1 MSTRYPKVVLS
12 VITAALLVALALV
25 ASSLTPRGT
34 AAAEPESQLTYE
46 ISAEDARLN
55 RLVGDPITDW
65 VQGIPAEPVHS
76 FVWDGNGSIPLEG
89 ASAKVEI
96 DPISNTGEIKA
107 EWTDPDG
114 REWTLTQTVFLP
126 LPPHP
131 TGLRA
136 VSLSETAFVED
147 DPVTV
152 DVYLHGD
159 TTAGGP
165 VLPTVFNHL
174 ATWGPAEVTL
184 DGEPFLNPYDGPTP
198 DWVTHTML
206 TAGVRNEDGT
216 VTVNDGTIYNL
227 TLQDQ
232 PGDIDYDDMEY
243 HIVFHDAP
251 GPESTDNFPPPLSF
265 FYHLTFESVDFEV
278 LAGE

>member
-1 MSTRYPKVVLS
+1 MDFRKRYLLIIGVA
-12 VITAALLVALALV
+12 IALLVMAMV
-25 ASSLTPRGT
+25 PQGRRVDG
-34 AAAEPESQLTYE
+34 PESDLAYE
-46 ISAEDARLN
+46 IRAGEARLN
-55 RLVGDPITDW
+55 RRVMGEVTAS

-76 FVWDGNGSIPLEG
+76 FVWDGNGSVPLERS
-89 ASAKVEI
+89 SAKVEI

-114 REWTLTQTVFLP
+114 NEWSLTQTVFLP

-131 TGLRA
+131 LGLRA
-136 VSLSETAFVED
+136 VSLEETEFVED
-147 DPVTV
+147 DPVPV

-165 VLPTVFNHL
+165 VLPTIFNNM

-184 DGEPFLNPYDGPTP
+184 NGEPFLNPYDGPTP
-198 DWVTHTML
+198 NWVTHTML

-216 VTVNDGTIYNL
+216 VTVNDGTIYNPS
-227 TLQDQ
+227 LQDQ

-251 GPESTDNFPPPLSF
+251 GPENTENFPPPLSF
-265 FYHLTFESVDFEV
+265 FYHLTFESVKVEIS
-278 LAGE
+278 AGQ